1 MKTRSLE
8 SLQEPL
14 LRLTGYVL
22 RRAST
27 ATLAELGQ
35 RLAPMDLRPID
46 VTLLL
51 LLDAAPEVTHSEVAE
66 TLGLRRP
73 NLVPIVAGLE
83 KRGLLERKRVDF
95 RSEGLVLTSKG
106 RSLVGKALQ
115 VITAY
120 EEQLIERVPE
130 KLRPMVLPILMAL
143 WGQSERTKEA
153 GANPNK
159 SS

>member
-1 MKTRSLE
+1 MKTRSSG

-14 LRLTGYVL
+14 LGLTGYVL

-27 ATLAELGQ
+27 ATLAELSH

-46 VTLLL
+46 VALLVL
-51 LLDAAPEVTHSEVAE
+51 IDAAPEVTHSEAAE

-83 KRGLLERKRVDF
+83 KRGLLERKRIDF
-95 RSEGLVLTSKG
+95 RSEGLVLTGNG
-106 RSLVGKALQ
+106 RSLLERARQ
-115 VITAY
+115 VIAAH
-120 EEQLIERVPE
+120 EAQLIERVPE

-143 WGQSERTKEA
+143 WGQGERQK
-153 GANPNK
+153 
-159 SS
+159 

>member
-1 MKTRSLE
+1 MKTRPPG

-27 ATLAELGQ
+27 TTLAELSQ
-35 RLAPMDLRPID
+35 RLAPLDLRPID

-51 LLDAAPEVTHSEVAE
+51 LLDATPQITHSEVAE

-73 NLVPIVAGLE
+73 NLVPLVAALE
-83 KRGLLERKRVDF
+83 KRELLERKRIDF
-95 RSEGLVLTSKG
+95 RSEGLVLTGKG
-106 RSLVGKALQ
+106 RALLGKAQQ
-115 VITAY
+115 VIARH

-143 WGQSERTKEA
+143 WGQRL
-153 GANPNK
+153 
-159 SS
+159 

>member
-1 MKTRSLE
+1 MKTTGALKTRSPG

-27 ATLAELGQ
+27 ATLAELTQ
-35 RLAPMDLRPID
+35 RLAPLDLRPTD
-46 VTLLL
+46 VALLV
-51 LLDAAPEVTHSEVAE
+51 LLDAAPQVSHSEAAE

-73 NLVPIVAGLE
+73 NLVPIVAALE
-83 KRGLLERKRVDF
+83 KRGLLERKRIDF
-95 RSEGLVLTSKG
+95 RSEGLVLTEKG
-106 RSLVGKALQ
+106 RTLLGKALP
-115 VITAY
+115 VITLH

-143 WGQSERTKEA
+143 WGQS
-153 GANPNK
+153 G
-159 SS
+159 SDD

>member
-1 MKTRSLE
+1 M
-8 SLQEPL
+8 QEPL

-27 ATLAELGQ
+27 ATLAELSQ

-46 VTLLL
+46 AALLV
-51 LLDAAPEVTHSEVAE
+51 LLDAAPRVTHSEAAE

-83 KRGLLERKRVDF
+83 RRGLIERKKIDF
-95 RSEGLVLTSKG
+95 RSEGLALTEQGST
-106 RSLVGKALQ
+106 LLGKALQ
-115 VITAY
+115 VIELH
-120 EEQLIERVPE
+120 EERLIQRVPE

-143 WGQSERTKEA
+143 WGQES
-153 GANPNK
+153 
-159 SS
+159 

>member
-1 MKTRSLE
+1 MKTRSRG

-27 ATLAELGQ
+27 ATLAELSQ
-35 RLAPMDLRPID
+35 RLAPLELRPID

-51 LLDAAPEVTHSEVAE
+51 LLDAAPQVTHSEVAE

-73 NLVPIVAGLE
+73 NLVPIVAALE
-83 KRGLLERKRVDF
+83 KRELLERKRIDF
-95 RSEGLVLTSKG
+95 RSEGLVLTGKG
-106 RSLVGKALQ
+106 RALLGRALQ
-115 VITAY
+115 VISLH

-130 KLRPMVLPILMAL
+130 QLRPMVLPILMAL
-143 WGQSERTKEA
+143 WGYPVEPPAS
-153 GANPNK
+153 P
-159 SS
+159 